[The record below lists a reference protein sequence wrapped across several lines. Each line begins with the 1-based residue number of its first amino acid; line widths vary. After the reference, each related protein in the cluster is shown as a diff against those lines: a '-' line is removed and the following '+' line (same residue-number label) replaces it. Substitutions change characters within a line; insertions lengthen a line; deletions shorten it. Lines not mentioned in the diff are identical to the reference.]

1 MAIKEKNGIIEVTI
15 HGRGGQGA
23 ITASN
28 LLCECAFAE
37 GFKDALDIPM
47 IGAERRGAPIQ
58 AFSKFSKDFEIKDF
72 CGISAADYTIV
83 FDYTLLDIPSVV
95 ASLSGVVIVNAPDF
109 VNYDCIGNVKEI
121 WLVDSTGIAMKHDLV
136 ISGYP
141 ILNTLMLGAYSK
153 ISGNYS
159 LETMKKI
166 FEKRFGS
173 KGEKN
178 YNAAKEAYETV
189 HKVRG

>member
-1 MAIKEKNGIIEVTI
+1 MAIKEDKDMVEVTI

-28 LLCECAFAE
+28 LLCECAFAD
-37 GFKDALDIPM
+37 GFKDALDIPK

-58 AFSKFSKDFEIKDF
+58 AFSKLSKSSEIKDF
-72 CGISAADYTIV
+72 CGVTDADYTVV
-83 FDYTLLDIPSVV
+83 FDFTLLDIPSVV
-95 ASLSGVVIVNAPDF
+95 SSMSGVVLVNAPDH
-109 VNYDCIGNVKEI
+109 VNFDCIGKVEEV
-121 WLVDSTGIAMKHDLV
+121 WVVDATGIAIKHGLV

-159 LETMKKI
+159 METMKKI
-166 FEKRFGS
+166 LEKRFGS
-173 KGEKN
+173 KAEKN
-178 YNAAKEAYETV
+178 YNAAMEAFNTV
-189 HKVRG
+189 RKVRG